1 MSASVVLAGSTT
13 SSSTAL
19 APDPC
24 LWIVVPLVPRRYAY
38 PPASAPRSAMAASS
52 VWAAS
57 VRSTSLAA
65 LRLYPAIPHI
75 SQETPSTVAA
85 TGDVAVDSDDG
96 FG

>member
-1 MSASVVLAGSTT
+1 MSASVVLAGRRT
-13 SSSTAL
+13 SSRSAL
-19 APDPC
+19 APDRC
-24 LWIVVPLVPRRYAY
+24 LWIVVGLVPRRYAY
-38 PPASAPRSAMAASS
+38 PTASAPRSAMPASS
-52 VWAAS
+52 AWAAS

-85 TGDVAVDSDDG
+85 TGEVAVDSDDG